1 MLKKIYLFPI
11 FLLLFSCGS
20 YNKDLGTTL
29 DYKYYSALGYLSNG
43 NLEKSKKLFEQIVDE
58 YPYKDEAQEAQVFL
72 IWIYYLTDDL
82 ISAEVNIDSFLK
94 YYVSNQYTSWIK
106 YMKALV
112 EYEQISI
119 SLRDQSYAKNALYS
133 FADIY
138 KNQKNSQYA
147 KDARY
152 RLEVIKYN
160 LAERTLLIGKQ
171 YEKNTNYIAAIS
183 RYQELVDLY
192 KDTPFVE
199 EAMYRLVANWLRLG
213 GNDEAFRIASVLGYN
228 APDSLWYAKSLDL
241 IDTFGDFDEG
251 FKLKKKQ

>member
-1 MLKKIYLFPI
+1 MFKKIYLFFT
-11 FLLLFSCGS
+11 FLLLISCTS
-20 YNKDLGTTL
+20 YNKELGTTL
-29 DYKYYSALGYLSNG
+29 DYKYYEALGYLSNG
-43 NLEKSKKLFEQIVDE
+43 DLEKSKALFEKIVDE

-72 IWIYYLTDDL
+72 IWIYYLMDDL

-112 EYEQISI
+112 EYEQIST

-152 RLEVIKYN
+152 RIEVIKYN

-171 YEKNTNYIAAIS
+171 YEKNSNYISAIS
-183 RYQELVDLY
+183 RYQELLDIY
-192 KDTPFVE
+192 KDTPFIE
-199 EAMYRLVANWLRLG
+199 EAMYRLVINWLRLG
-213 GNDEAFRIASVLGYN
+213 VDEEAFRVASVLGYN
-228 APDSLWYAKSLDL
+228 SPDSIWYAKSLDL
-241 IDTFGDFDEG
+241 FDKYSDFDDN
-251 FKLKKKQ
+251 FKLKKNQ